1 MKRLG
6 RLSGFVLMATGGLC
20 MALGLASFFVSL
32 FTLTSSGL
40 TLLVLGGFVF
50 GLGVGI
56 ALLVQ
61 AIGLLSKLADD
72 TEAIG
77 SVARFLARRESA
89 AREEDPFETRDPDL
103 AHDAEHRVGLR

>member
-1 MKRLG
+1 
-6 RLSGFVLMATGGLC
+6 MATGGLC
-20 MALGLASFFVSL
+20 MVLGLASFFVSL

-56 ALLVQ
+56 SLLVQ
-61 AIGLLSKLADD
+61 AIALLSKLADD

-77 SVARFLARRESA
+77 SVARFLARKESA
-89 AREEDPFETRDPDL
+89 AREEDLFENLDPDL
-103 AHDAEHRVGLR
+103 AHGAVPRVGLR